1 MNMTNVLLIRSI
13 FLLCQFMVVV
23 VVVVVVDATKLTN
36 VYSINGFDVTVDGI
50 DITVVDSKGK
60 IVWQT
65 VPSVPFLR
73 MGKFIYL

>member
-1 MNMTNVLLIRSI
+1 MNMRNVLLISSI
-13 FLLCQFMVVV
+13 FLLCHFMVVV
-23 VVVVVVDATKLTN
+23 VVVNATKLTN